1 MGRIDI
7 ELDIDVIKSVF
18 SDSYTK
24 KISNVY
30 NSKII
35 DVVYNRWLKVH
46 VQELSST
53 CCLCGRSEGYMI
65 RFERWSEERE

>member
-1 MGRIDI
+1 MQ
-7 ELDIDVIKSVF
+7 LDVDVIKSVF

-35 DVVYNRWLKVH
+35 DVAVHNRWLKVQ
-46 VQELSST
+46 VQEPSSAV
-53 CCLCGRSEGYMI
+53 CVAEVKAI
-65 RFERWSEERE
+65 W